1 MFVRRVAIVG
11 WNPFYKKANFLCPQ
25 GATCC
30 WSGSTARKRH
40 ARRSTWSTWETEGTP
55 WRTRPRSPASTCS
68 SSSGAR
74 TISQEAPST
83 SLFPKSIWSH
93 FRCRI
98 SRLKLSSLLR
108 ARSAYRLPDLI
119 ITVDNVCSFCTAMI
133 SKGTAWNLPE
143 TTASLLASCTA
154 MPPCCC
160 CSPCTI
166 LRVRKFIRAASYVVA
181 RHLARTLWK
190 PRGVLCPNHGVW
202 LQFFVL
208 DRCFLS
214 GALPVRYYFS
224 HQNATLVEMRSR
236 YQAQRFAR
244 RTEIHPRNIVIIG
257 SN

>member
-181 RHLARTLWK
+181 RHLARTLLK
-190 PRGVLCPNHGVW
+190 ATRRPLSESRCLVAVFRPRSLFSLRRASCAILLFSPKCYAGGNAFTISGTTLRAPN
-202 LQFFVL
+202 
-208 DRCFLS
+208 
-214 GALPVRYYFS
+214 
-224 HQNATLVEMRSR
+224 
-236 YQAQRFAR
+236 
-244 RTEIHPRNIVIIG
+244 RN
-257 SN
+257 SPP